1 MTLAG
6 ETLFERAQALLTM
19 ADSVKQSVAEI
30 SDLRAGRLTVAFI
43 PSLGVRWLPEILR
56 DFRISFQNK
65 LLARQGVPSVL
76 GDPVRIV
83 DENMRDVRRDG
94 GTVGEVVMRGATV
107 MKGYYKEPE
116 ATARGFRGGWF
127 HTGDL
132 AVMHPDGY
140 IELRDRLLDS
150 IVVGGEKVSSNE
162 IEQTLSL
169 HEQAPKPK
177 R

>member
-1 MTLAG
+1 
-6 ETLFERAQALLTM
+6 
-19 ADSVKQSVAEI
+19 
-30 SDLRAGRLTVAFI
+30 
-43 PSLGVRWLPEILR
+43 
-56 DFRISFQNK
+56 
-65 LLARQGVPSVL
+65 
-76 GDPVRIV
+76 
-83 DENMRDVRRDG
+83 
-94 GTVGEVVMRGATV
+94 

-140 IELRDRLLDS
+140 IELRDRLLDI